1 MGFEEGEMLE
11 SKMLTNA
18 IEKAQKRVEE
28 NNFGIRKRLV
38 EYDDVMN
45 AQRTAIYGKRQN
57 ALKGERIGTDISN
70 MIYDVAQSIAELGYD
85 YDAFAMEVRKTLAI
99 DSPFSEE
106 EYRKADRNE
115 IANRLADEA
124 LATYYRNRDKIAAAA
139 MPYIKEFVEER
150 GVQGV
155 VGVPVT
161 DGRRFFNI
169 RCDLKEAYDNEC
181 RSIVKGWEKAVLLQ
195 AIDSA
200 WQEHLRDMDELRK
213 SVQNASYEQKDPLVI
228 YKLEAYG
235 LWKTMLEDMNS
246 KAVATLMRGK
256 LAAPD
261 YEEAKAMREAQL
273 AAQQAQAEAR
283 AQAQMEAAAR
293 QQAQR
298 QATYSRTREI
308 QQEYGTPI
316 GSNPYANYSTTHET
330 YEGENAQRQAAQNV
344 NRQPEQQQQPAKADP
359 KIGRND
365 PCPCGSG
372 KKYKNCHG
380 KNLE

>member
-1 MGFEEGEMLE
+1 M
-11 SKMLTNA
+11 
-18 IEKAQKRVEE
+18 
-28 NNFGIRKRLV
+28 
-38 EYDDVMN
+38 
-45 AQRTAIYGKRQN
+45 
-57 ALKGERIGTDISN
+57 LKGQRIGTDIAN
-70 MIYDVAQSIAELGYD
+70 MIYDTAQSIADMNYD
-85 YDAFAMEVRKTLAI
+85 YNDFTQEVRKTLAI
-99 DSPFSEE
+99 DSPFNEE
-106 EYRKADRNE
+106 NYRKADKDE
-115 IANRLADEA
+115 IINKLADEA

-150 GVQGV
+150 GASGV

-181 RSIVKGWEKAVLLQ
+181 RPIVKGWEKAVLLQ

-200 WQEHLRDMDELRK
+200 WQEQLRELDELRK

-235 LWKTMLEDMNS
+235 LWKNMLEEMNS

-261 YEEAKAMREAQL
+261 YEEAKAQREAQI
-273 AAQQAQAEAR
+273 AAQQAQAQAR
-283 AQAQMEAAAR
+283 AEAQAQAEAQARAAQTR
-293 QQAQR
+293 RNVQA
-298 QATYSRTREI
+298 ATYTRTQEI
-308 QQEYGTPI
+308 RQEYGAPA

-344 NRQPEQQQQPAKADP
+344 NRPQEPRQPVKAMP
-359 KIGRND
+359 KVGRNE

-380 KNLE
+380 KNM